1 MAQQA
6 RLGTILSG
14 VSGEYFVAAELSRR
28 GCIASITL
36 RNSRGVD
43 ILATTEDA
51 SHSVAIQVKT
61 NQAGTKDWILHAKAE
76 AEFAEKLFYVF
87 VNLNGINGTPEYHV
101 VPSGTVAEHC
111 RRTHAEYLATPG
123 RKGQKRKDSS
133 MRKFDDAAGEYRG
146 RWDLLGLGI
155 ERAQPRRLG
164 VLGLTTFVNGLKNS
178 LRLTPSA
185 AKIAASAST
194 VTPLSPRSSL
204 PT

>member
-6 RLGTILSG
+6 QLGTILSG

-51 SHSVAIQVKT
+51 SHSVAIQVKS
-61 NQAGTKDWILHAKAE
+61 NQTGTKDWMLHAKAE
-76 AEFAEKLFYVF
+76 TEFAEKLFYVF
-87 VNLNGINGTPEYHV
+87 VNLNGINGTPEYHIV
-101 VPSGTVAEHC
+101 RSAVVAEHC

-133 MRKFDDAAGEYRG
+133 MRKFADPDNKCLG
-146 RWDLLGLGI
+146 RWDLMDLGI
-155 ERAQPRRLG
+155 ERA
-164 VLGLTTFVNGLKNS
+164 
-178 LRLTPSA
+178 
-185 AKIAASAST
+185 
-194 VTPLSPRSSL
+194 
-204 PT
+204 